1 MNQLEEINPNLPN
14 PIPYSY
20 LLGKSAKIAKSDKYT
35 EYTNFIMYL
44 APHTMSGVNI
54 CPFASP
60 GCAASCLNTAG
71 RGKFTKTQKAR
82 LNRTL
87 HYLSDRVGFLQR
99 LRAEILYHATLHKKV
114 AFRLGGTSDL
124 NFIPFIKDVQKVV
137 PHAIFYDYTKNP
149 AIAMRALE
157 TPNYHVTFSRS
168 ETNEVDC
175 LKMLS
180 LGINVAVVFR
190 SVLPKT
196 WNGFEVIDGD
206 KTDTRFLDK
215 SGVVVGLT
223 AKGKGKKDKTG
234 FVVD

>member
-99 LRAEILYHATLHKKV
+99 LRAEILYHATLNKKV
-114 AFRLGGTSDL
+114 VFRLNGTSDL
-124 NFIPFIKDVQKVV
+124 NFNSFIKEMHKIV
-137 PHAIFYDYTKNP
+137 PHVIYYDYSKNLQQ
-149 AIAMRALE
+149 AIKSLE
-157 TPNYHVTFSRS
+157 IPNYHVTFSRS

-175 LKMLS
+175 LKALS
-180 LGINVAVVFR
+180 IGVNVAVVFR
-190 SVLPKT
+190 NKLPAT
-196 WNGFEVIDGD
+196 WNGFDVVDGD
-206 KTDTRFLDK
+206 ITDARFLDK
-215 SGVVVGLT
+215 SGVVVGLL

>member
-1 MNQLEEINPNLPN
+1 MFQKQIEEVN

-20 LLGKSAKIAKSDKYT
+20 LLGKSTKMDKSDKYT
-35 EYTNFIMYL
+35 DYENFIMYL

-54 CPFASP
+54 CPFASK
-60 GCAASCLNTAG
+60 GCAAACLNTAG
-71 RGKFTKTQKAR
+71 RGKFTMTQKAR

-99 LRAEILYHATLHKKV
+99 LRAEILYHATLKEKL
-114 AFRLGGTSDL
+114 AIRLGGTSDI
-124 NFIPFIKDVQKVV
+124 NFIPFIKETHKTV
-137 PHAIFYDYTKNP
+137 PHVIFYDYTKNP
-149 AIAMRALE
+149 AIAVRALE
-157 TPNYHVTFSRS
+157 VPNYHVTFSRS

-190 SVLPKT
+190 NKFPKT
-196 WNGFEVIDGD
+196 WNGFDVVDGD
-206 KTDTRFLDK
+206 LTDARFLDG
-215 SGVVVGLT
+215 SGVVIGLS

>member
-20 LLGKSAKIAKSDKYT
+20 LLGKSAKIDKSDKYT
-35 EYTNFIMYL
+35 DYVNFIMYL
-44 APHTMSGVNI
+44 APHTMSGVNV

-71 RGKFTKTQKAR
+71 RGKFTMTQKAR

-99 LRAEILYHATLHKKV
+99 LRAEILYHGTLNKKI
-114 AFRLGGTSDL
+114 AIRLNGTSDL
-124 NFIPFIKDVQKVV
+124 NFNSFIKEVSKLV
-137 PHAIFYDYTKNP
+137 PHVVWYDYTKNIHQ
-149 AIAMRALE
+149 AIKALE
-157 TPNYHVTFSRS
+157 IPNYHVTFSRS

-175 LKMLS
+175 LKALS
-180 LGINVAVVFR
+180 VGINVAVVFR
-190 SVLPKT
+190 NKLPKT
-196 WNGFEVIDGD
+196 WNGFDVIDGD
-206 KTDTRFLDK
+206 ETDARFLDR